1 MKRSLRSLLKWSLIL
16 AFSPCLVG
24 MLAAAPKKLL
34 VVTVTTGFRHS
45 SISTAEKVLTQLAK
59 DSGKFTVDFA
69 QQPPNEP
76 QGPRKPSLPKNP
88 TAEDTEKFK
97 AAEAD
102 YAAKL
107 KDYEA
112 KLESYRKAQAESLKK
127 LSPES
132 LKHYD
137 AVVFANTTGDLPLPS
152 NQALID
158 WIRSGKAFIGMHS
171 ASDTFHGFH
180 PFVDMLG
187 GEFLTHGAQATV
199 DCQNQD
205 PKHPACQHLGSVWT
219 VHDEIYIMKSFER
232 PRVSGVLGLNQH
244 PNDKK
249 PGDYPIAWCRNFG
262 KGRIFYTSLGHRED
276 VWENPIYQKHILGGI
291 EWALGLAKHKVKHA
305 P

>member
-1 MKRSLRSLLKWSLIL
+1 MKLTHRLPRLGWLLLTICPLL
-16 AFSPCLVG
+16 APDLT
-24 MLAAAPKKLL
+24 AAPKKLL

-45 SISTAEKVLTQLAK
+45 SISTAEKVLSRLAQE
-59 DSGKFTVDFA
+59 SQAFTVDFV

-76 QGPRKPSLPKNP
+76 QAPRKPTLPKQP
-88 TAEDTEKFK
+88 SAADTEKFK

-102 YAAKL
+102 YALHRLA
-107 KDYEA
+107 YA
-112 KLESYRKAQAESLKK
+112 SAHAAWTAAQADALKK
-127 LSPES
+127 LSPAS

-158 WIRSGKAFIGMHS
+158 WIHSGKAFIGMHS
-171 ASDTFHGFH
+171 ASDTFHGFR

-199 DCQNQD
+199 ECLNQD
-205 PKHPACQHLGSVWT
+205 PKHPACQHLAASWT

-232 PRVSGVLGLNQH
+232 ARVSGVLGLDKH
-244 PNDKK
+244 PNEKK
-249 PGDYPIAWCRNFG
+249 PGDYPVAWCRNFG
-262 KGRIFYTSLGHRED
+262 KGKIFYTSLGHRED

-291 EWALGLAKHKVKHA
+291 KWALGLSKHKVTHA

>member
-1 MKRSLRSLLKWSLIL
+1 MKSSLRSLLKWSIYL
-16 AFSPCLVG
+16 ALCPGLVG
-24 MLAAAPKKLL
+24 LLDAAPKKLL

-45 SISTAEKVLTQLAK
+45 SIPTAEKVLTQLAK
-59 DSGKFTVDFA
+59 DTGMFTVDFV

-76 QGPRKPSLPKNP
+76 QAPRKPSLPKNP
-88 TAEDTEKFK
+88 KAEDLGKHKE
-97 AAEAD
+97 AEA
-102 YAAKL
+102 AFPAKQ
-107 KDYEA
+107 KEYEA
-112 KLESYRKAQAESLKK
+112 KLQAFREAQTEALKK
-127 LSPES
+127 LSRKS
-132 LKHYD
+132 LRKYH
-137 AVVFANTTGDLPLPS
+137 AVVFVNTTGDLPLPD

-158 WIRSGKAFIGMHS
+158 WIHSGKGFIGMHS
-171 ASDTFHGFH
+171 ASDTFHGFR

-199 DCQNQD
+199 DCLNQD
-205 PKHPACQHLGSVWT
+205 PKHPACRHLGPSWT

-232 PRVSGVLGLNQH
+232 ARVSGVLGLDKH

-249 PGDYPIAWCRNFG
+249 PGDYPIAWSRNFG

-291 EWALGLAKHKVKHA
+291 EWALKLSNHKVTHA

>member
-1 MKRSLRSLLKWSLIL
+1 MKHSLRSLLRWFLIL
-16 AFSPCLVG
+16 ALCPGFIG
-24 MLAAAPKKLL
+24 MVSAAPKKVL

-45 SISTAEKVLTQLAK
+45 SISTAEKVLAQLAK
-59 DSGKFTVDFA
+59 ESGKFTVEFV
-69 QQPPNEP
+69 QQPGNEP
-76 QGPRKPSLPKNP
+76 QAPRKPSLPQNP

-97 AAEAD
+97 TAEAEF
-102 YAAKL
+102 ASKQ

-112 KLESYRKAQAESLKK
+112 RLEIFRKAQADALKK
-127 LSPES
+127 LSKES
-132 LKHYD
+132 LKTVH
-137 AVVFANTTGDLPLPS
+137 AVIFANTTGDLPLPD

-171 ASDTFHGFH
+171 ASDTFHGFR

-199 DCQNQD
+199 ECQNQD
-205 PKHPACQHLGSVWT
+205 PQHPACQHLGKTWT

-276 VWENPIYQKHILGGI
+276 VWENPVYQKHILGGI
-291 EWALGLAKHKVKHA
+291 HWALGLAKHKVKHA